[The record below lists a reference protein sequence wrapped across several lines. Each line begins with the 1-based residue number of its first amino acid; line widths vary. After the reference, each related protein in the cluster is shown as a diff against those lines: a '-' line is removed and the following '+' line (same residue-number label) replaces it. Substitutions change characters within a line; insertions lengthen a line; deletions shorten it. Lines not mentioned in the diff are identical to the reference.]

1 MSAHRWGSFRGGE
14 MRPGTTHC
22 RLVLFPAGTTDREG
36 LLLRTWRSWP
46 FLGTLTAGLLLVVL
60 NQTAGT
66 APAVLAAAAWYVAGA
81 WLLRSSVRR
90 QAAHLCVLDAE
101 YVAGTSDTDAL
112 ARCRQVAMLGATL
125 EDAEAAY
132 RRGQISAVEFE
143 LLWGVVCDE
152 AHALA

>member
-1 MSAHRWGSFRGGE
+1 M
-14 MRPGTTHC
+14 THC

-36 LLLRTWRSWP
+36 LLLRAWRSWP

-60 NQTAGT
+60 NQTTGT
-66 APAVLAAAAWYVAGA
+66 VSAVLAAAAWYAGGA
-81 WLLRSSVRR
+81 LLLRRSVRR

-101 YVAGTSDTDAL
+101 YVAGASDAEAL
-112 ARCRQVAMLGATL
+112 HRCRQVAMLGATL
-125 EDAEAAY
+125 EDAESAY

-143 LLWGVVCDE
+143 LLWNVVYDE